1 MCDCPC
7 NRFSRDAIIAH
18 FSRQNGRSKPLGPG
32 RVRAY
37 KVADPG
43 VFGNVMANGFVGS
56 CQQSV
61 RFTATKHE
69 KALRVYPSD

>member
-1 MCDCPC
+1 MRDCLC

-32 RVRAY
+32 KVRAY

-43 VFGNVMANGFVGS
+43 ILGNVYHGLL
-56 CQQSV
+56 
-61 RFTATKHE
+61 ATDLSFG
-69 KALRVYPSD
+69 LRR